1 VNVWL
6 DPPLGWGAST
16 RRRLRREDVALQ
28 SLTAEI
34 ERLRDIVQPSL
45 VPIGGMARFIGVPC
59 IESARFIAV
68 AVHLATR
75 PVQCALFFWLPRQRR
90 AVCPELDEDSLGAW
104 LVERCAGD
112 VPRDHRLHEIVAETR
127 WANVARRSS
136 FPRLL
141 DDFDGIPGIT
151 PGEIDVCRR
160 SHPKLGPNER
170 VWWSPDSGAV
180 GISRIETDGDV
191 RARYEWLSPR
201 VGRYTGVLPY

>member
-1 VNVWL
+1 VNVWF

-90 AVCPELDEDSLGAW
+90 TVCPELDAGFGPWRSGISLG
-104 LVERCAGD
+104 GD
-112 VPRDHRLHEIVAETR
+112 RRFRTMAIGRFAR
-127 WANVARRSS
+127 WRSPVS
-136 FPRLL
+136 
-141 DDFDGIPGIT
+141 D
-151 PGEIDVCRR
+151 
-160 SHPKLGPNER
+160 
-170 VWWSPDSGAV
+170 
-180 GISRIETDGDV
+180 DGDQ
-191 RARYEWLSPR
+191 RFRSM
-201 VGRYTGVLPY
+201 TIT